1 MKHRIVIIIA
11 AIILGCGKSKEAT
24 PQERVLHV
32 FSLDT
37 LVSKYPYSLTITN
50 GHGVIRYSYQNEVD
64 QSKNM
69 KFKFDD
75 EKDILQFAGDKYMIL
90 NNDKLYV
97 PQIKDHIFSFYHN
110 SSEATDLTE
119 PIIFNEEYG
128 ILGIGNSMAPN
139 FIYLKEDNL
148 EVSQLLNQKL

>member
-1 MKHRIVIIIA
+1 LKPLIVIIIVG
-11 AIILGCGKSKEAT
+11 IILGCSESKET
-24 PQERVLHV
+24 TSQERILHV

-37 LVSKYPYSLTITN
+37 LRSKYPYSLTIIT
-50 GHGVIRYSYQNEVD
+50 GHGIIRYSYQNEVD

-69 KFKFDD
+69 TFIFDD
-75 EKDILQFAGDKYMIL
+75 EKQILQFAGDKYMIL
-90 NNDKLYV
+90 NDDKLYL
-97 PQIKDHIFSFYHN
+97 PQIKDYIFSFYHN